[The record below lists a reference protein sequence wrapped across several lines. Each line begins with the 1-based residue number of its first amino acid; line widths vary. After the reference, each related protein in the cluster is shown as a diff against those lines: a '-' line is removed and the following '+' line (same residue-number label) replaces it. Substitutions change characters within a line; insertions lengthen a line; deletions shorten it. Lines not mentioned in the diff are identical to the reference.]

1 MIIDTHCHLDDSAYE
16 NDLEAVIQRRLEAGV
31 GGILIPGADIHDLDR
46 AQSIA
51 HTYENVFFAAGV
63 HPYHHSEYNEKIL
76 REFCKDPKCIAIGEC
91 GLDYYRLPEDENE
104 KQQEMKAQKE
114 VFIAQIS
121 LAKELKKPLIVHIR
135 DANDDSKTI
144 LLSQNASDVGGVL
157 HCYNASKH
165 LLELADKG
173 FYFGI
178 GGVLTFK
185 NAKALVEV
193 LPLIPR
199 DKLLLETDGPY
210 LSPVPHR
217 GERNEPARTH
227 IVAKKMAELLDISV
241 TDVHNLT
248 TKNAISLFKVFKKAN

>member
-1 MIIDTHCHLDDSAYE
+1 M
-16 NDLEAVIQRRLEAGV
+16 
-31 GGILIPGADIHDLDR
+31 
-46 AQSIA
+46 
-51 HTYENVFFAAGV
+51 
-63 HPYHHSEYNEKIL
+63 
-76 REFCKDPKCIAIGEC
+76 
-91 GLDYYRLPEDENE
+91 
-104 KQQEMKAQKE
+104 
-114 VFIAQIS
+114 
-121 LAKELKKPLIVHIR
+121 
-135 DANDDSKTI
+135 
-144 LLSQNASDVGGVL
+144 
-157 HCYNASKH
+157 
-165 LLELADKG
+165 ADKG

-185 NAKALVEV
+185 NAKALVEI

-217 GERNEPARTH
+217 GERNEPAHTH

>member
-1 MIIDTHCHLDDSAYE
+1 
-16 NDLEAVIQRRLEAGV
+16 
-31 GGILIPGADIHDLDR
+31 
-46 AQSIA
+46 
-51 HTYENVFFAAGV
+51 
-63 HPYHHSEYNEKIL
+63 
-76 REFCKDPKCIAIGEC
+76 
-91 GLDYYRLPEDENE
+91 
-104 KQQEMKAQKE
+104 MKAQKE